1 MPETTHTDQTDEP
14 TPAVHNPR
22 NKTFITAT
30 AITAGTAIL
39 GFMAYATVAYTVD
52 AFNPETIKHTTVKV
66 EKTLTPEPVTVT
78 TVEQAKACNSYIKET
93 QLNMPSSPEEIITKL
108 EAAASKT
115 TDTQLAD
122 QIRQAA
128 TIYAA
133 MYSEA
138 EPDPTLNYSD
148 VLTPLQTCF
157 DLGIYPTE

>member
-1 MPETTHTDQTDEP
+1 MPETNNTDQTDEP
-14 TPAVHNPR
+14 TPAAHTSR
-22 NKTFITAT
+22 NKTFLTAT

-78 TVEQAKACNSYIKET
+78 TVEQAKACNAYIKET

-133 MYSEA
+133 MYSES

-148 VLTPLQTCF
+148 ILTPLQTCF
-157 DLGIYPTE
+157 DLGIYPTQ